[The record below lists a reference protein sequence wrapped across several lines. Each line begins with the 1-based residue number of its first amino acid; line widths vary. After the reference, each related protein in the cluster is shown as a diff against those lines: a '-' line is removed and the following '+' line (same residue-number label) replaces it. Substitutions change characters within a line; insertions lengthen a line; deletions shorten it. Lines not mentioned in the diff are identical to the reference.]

1 MVFAVLAISVVAI
14 LLVPILLV
22 RVYKRQLAAFHR
34 AITNQILSPFA
45 SRLPGFAIVT
55 NVGRRSGKVY
65 RTPVNVF
72 RRPEGFLIALTYGKE
87 SGWVKNVL
95 AAGGCELA
103 TCRVPYQCSAPIIV
117 HDPKRRRFPL
127 PVRIVLGLIN
137 ANDFLQL
144 ESFHGETAVTAGARD
159 FASDRDE
166 IFSRRGF
173 FRGLRPP
180 RPAGRVRGARLAPLQ
195 RRRRLRLLPVP
206 MPPGA

>member
-1 MVFAVLAISVVAI
+1 MVFAELVNSVLAI

-22 RVYKRQLAAFHR
+22 RFYKRQLAAFHR

-72 RRPEGFLIALTYGKE
+72 RRADGFLIALTYGKD
-87 SGWVKNVL
+87 SGWVMNVL
-95 AAGGCELA
+95 AAGGCELE
-103 TCRVPYQCSAPIIV
+103 TRRVLYQCSAPIIV
-117 HDPKRRRFPL
+117 HDTTRRRFPL

-144 ESFHGETAVTAGARD
+144 SPSHGKGR
-159 FASDRDE
+159 SDLWWLATLPR
-166 IFSRRGF
+166 SGRGF
-173 FRGLRPP
+173 L
-180 RPAGRVRGARLAPLQ
+180 
-195 RRRRLRLLPVP
+195 
-206 MPPGA
+206 